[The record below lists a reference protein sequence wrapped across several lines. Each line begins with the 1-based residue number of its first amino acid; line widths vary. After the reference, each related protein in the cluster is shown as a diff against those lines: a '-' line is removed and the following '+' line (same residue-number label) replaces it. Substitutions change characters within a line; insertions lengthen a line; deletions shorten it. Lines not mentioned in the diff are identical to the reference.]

1 MTGRKLFDVLPC
13 GFDPAKS
20 RGKFRVPMWA
30 DAFLR
35 DTMDMSA
42 EEIGAYHLI
51 IYAMWKRENCDLPN
65 DPRRLSRIARVSTRA
80 WNSRVGPAITSLLSV
95 TDSNII
101 SAKLQ
106 KEALETERHLI
117 AQHRRKCE
125 LCKLSSDNS
134 HISDSLQLEKEL
146 SKKTHNLL
154 ENNNRP
160 PTGVTTGD
168 KPSDRTPEKPS
179 QHTNIRDGGGGTRA
193 RDDLPDQ
200 TECLREQILGQIG
213 ADPVSGLSGPTG
225 KILGTF
231 QDMTIANRW
240 KDDLGLTDSEIVTIV
255 GEVMRA
261 KPDGPPASFRYF
273 DQAMQRAAGAKSRP
287 KLTPIEGGSP
297 DGSDVSTGST
307 RRQSQQAK
315 RRGPRGGSTH
325 SNFLAAFAGPVP
337 EDD

>member
-1 MTGRKLFDVLPC
+1 MKRGMEWYKREPRAMIDAKRAANGGKGMTVRQAAVYDLVTDLIYEGAGETPNNPQHIASHFSDMGTRAARETISCLIGMGKLREQGGMLINPRASEQAQSRSEISEARAVSGRAGGIQSGKTRRKLS
-13 GFDPAKS
+13 G
-20 RGKFRVPMWA
+20 
-30 DAFLR
+30 
-35 DTMDMSA
+35 
-42 EEIGAYHLI
+42 
-51 IYAMWKRENCDLPN
+51 
-65 DPRRLSRIARVSTRA
+65 
-80 WNSRVGPAITSLLSV
+80 NSP
-95 TDSNII
+95 
-101 SAKLQ
+101 
-106 KEALETERHLI
+106 ETQR
-117 AQHRRKCE
+117 
-125 LCKLSSDNS
+125 KLSGNEEFSGVQCN
-134 HISDSLQLEKEL
+134 K
-146 SKKTHNLL
+146 
-154 ENNNRP
+154 NNNLSEAKASSK
-160 PTGVTTGD
+160 TQ
-168 KPSDRTPEKPS
+168 PEKRREE
-179 QHTNIRDGGGGTRA
+179 RDIGGGGTRA

-200 TECLREQILGQIG
+200 TECLREQILGRIG

-273 DQAMQRAAGAKSRP
+273 DQAMQRAAGAKSKP

-297 DGSDVSTGST
+297 DVSDVSAGSA
-307 RRQSQQAK
+307 RRQIQQAQ